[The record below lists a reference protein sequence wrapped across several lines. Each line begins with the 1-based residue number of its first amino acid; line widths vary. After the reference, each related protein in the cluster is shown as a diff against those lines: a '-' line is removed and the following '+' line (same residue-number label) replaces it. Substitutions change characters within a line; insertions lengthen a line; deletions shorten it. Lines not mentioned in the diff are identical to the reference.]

1 VVGNEIEWLDDDPT
15 SSGPADV
22 VHVGSRG
29 PHWGGGGNR
38 RWLYAVAAL
47 AIVIGLLIAF
57 RPHDAK
63 RGAGASPTASPSR
76 STAASPPSPSS
87 PSPSS
92 PGSSPAT
99 TDPSAVT
106 TVPGGTPLLNVAPN
120 WVLFGHGSSSVFRIQ
135 LATGQV
141 VSSPIPLLSSDG
153 QSGFIAG
160 PNEVIVQPVDS
171 VPGFA
176 VPDGRPA
183 TALPSGFPLGGT
195 ALPGPDANHVWTS
208 DPEDNTMTLIG
219 IDGTATGTRLTV
231 PSQYSTPVADGAGY
245 LLFYGTGGIYDL
257 RPSGITRVTTGDLIA
272 TGPSAFLTNECDVQ
286 FRCFVTAINRSTGAH
301 HTLRATTDQYSSNG
315 IISPDGRTAAVLS
328 GGSNTATGQ
337 VQLINMATGANS
349 ATPVSLDPNFNYQ
362 DGLFVWSPDSKWL
375 FVTNG
380 VGRIYA
386 IDAAAN
392 KVTELGVNLGPVSQ
406 LALRAS

>member
-1 VVGNEIEWLDDDPT
+1 VVGNEIEWVDDDPA
-15 SSGPADV
+15 SGGPPDV
-22 VHVGSRG
+22 VHVGGRG
-29 PHWGGGGNR
+29 PLWGANR
-38 RWLYAVAAL
+38 RWLYALAAL
-47 AIVIGLLIAF
+47 AIVIGLVVAF

-76 STAASPPSPSS
+76 STASSPLSPSPSTSPPSPAG
-87 PSPSS
+87 P
-92 PGSSPAT
+92 T

-106 TVPGGTPLLNVAPN
+106 TVPGGSPLLNAAPN
-120 WVLFGHGSSSVFRIQ
+120 WVLFAHGSSSVFRIQ

-153 QSGFIAG
+153 QSAFIAG

-176 VPDGRPA
+176 VPDGQPA
-183 TALPSGFPLGGT
+183 TALPTGFPLGGT
-195 ALPGPDANHVWTS
+195 VLPGPDANHVWTS
-208 DPEDNTMTLIG
+208 DPENNTMTLVG
-219 IDGTATGTRLTV
+219 LDGRSTGTTLTV
-231 PSQYSTPVADGAGY
+231 PSPYGTPVADGAGY

-257 RPSGITRVTTGDLIA
+257 RPTGITRVTTGDLIA
-272 TGPSAFLTNECDVQ
+272 TGPTAFLTNECDAQ
-286 FRCFVTAINRSTGAH
+286 FRCSTTAINRATGAR
-301 HTLRATTDQYSSNG
+301 HTLRASTDQYSSNG
-315 IISPDGRTAAVLS
+315 VISPNGSTAAVLS

-337 VQLINMATGANS
+337 IELINMATGAPS
-349 ATPVSLDPNFNYQ
+349 GTPISLDPNFNYQ

-386 IDAAAN
+386 VDAAAN
-392 KVTELGVNLGPVSQ
+392 KVTELGVTLGPISQ